1 MLNEHTKKDAGI
13 YKSDWLQAKAE
24 HVLATKLSE
33 IEKQPRNAAKH
44 ARTVNVKA
52 SISMSVNYI
61 CS

>member
-13 YKSDWLQAKAE
+13 YKSDLLQAKAE
-24 HVLATKLSE
+24 HVLATKLSD

-44 ARTVNVKA
+44 ARNVNVKA